1 MEGALGLI
9 ETRGLVGSIEA
20 ADAMIKAARVELI
33 GRDVISGG
41 YVTVM
46 VQGEVGAVKS
56 AVDVG
61 ASAAKKVGELISAHL
76 IPRPHG
82 DIGKMSALLDGA
94 GD

>member
-9 ETRGLVGSIEA
+9 ETRGLVGAIEA
-20 ADAMIKAARVELI
+20 ADAMAKAARVEII
-33 GRDVISGG
+33 GRDVIGGG

-61 ASAAKKVGELISAHL
+61 ASAAKKVGELVAAHL
-76 IPRPHG
+76 IPKPHE
-82 DIGKMSALLDGA
+82 DLGKVSALLDG
-94 GD
+94 

>member
-20 ADAMIKAARVELI
+20 ADAMAKAARVRVI
-33 GRDVISGG
+33 GRDVIGGG
-41 YVTVM
+41 YVTIM

-61 ASAAKKVGELISAHL
+61 AAAAKKVGELVSVHL
-76 IPRPHG
+76 IPKPHE
-82 DIGKMSALLDGA
+82 DLGKVSPLLGS
-94 GD
+94 